1 MITHELQ
8 VLRSRT
14 TTSTSEYPYANSDV
28 IIKEV
33 YLNLNTEMKQ
43 SEIRFKIKDACSRK
57 LPFLN
62 ENDFEFV
69 NRVNG
74 KIIIPTKP
82 DDFNWDYSQVKK
94 LAGQGKIYIKMKH
107 SISPPDSDSSD
118 CELASLY
125 PSLSGQ
131 ASSSGQTS

>member
-1 MITHELQ
+1 MITQLQ

-33 YLNLNTEMKQ
+33 YLNLNTEMKE
-43 SEIRFKIKDACSRK
+43 SDVRFKIKDACSRN

-69 NRVNG
+69 KNIVFP
-74 KIIIPTKP
+74 IVLPI
-82 DDFNWDYSQVKK
+82 D
-94 LAGQGKIYIKMKH
+94 
-107 SISPPDSDSSD
+107 
-118 CELASLY
+118 
-125 PSLSGQ
+125 
-131 ASSSGQTS
+131 